1 MPIHKAEAIIIHR
14 RDFRETSLIVNFYT
28 REFGKISGLLKG
40 IRAEPAKFASTIE
53 PFSFNDIVFY
63 KKPSSSLHLVSQAD
77 IRDNFTPLRQD
88 ISKIGAASVMMEMVD
103 ALMQLEDK
111 NEEIF
116 NLTLMSLK
124 ELAVTGNPDK
134 ILTIFKIKMLSLS
147 GFKPHF
153 DSCVSCGDKIS
164 GQSKFSLSLGGL
176 LCPRCYHK
184 DLGART
190 IFRGTVA
197 SILHIEKSD
206 FSNTLKLGLNP
217 QIKKELEI
225 ILNAFL
231 NFHLGRDLRSQKILN
246 RMEPVLT
253 R

>member
-153 DSCVSCGDKIS
+153 DSCVSCAIRYPA
-164 GQSKFSLSLGGL
+164 SLSSAYPWGA
-176 LCPRCYHK
+176 CFARVVTIRIWVRVQF
-184 DLGART
+184 LGAQWHRYC
-190 IFRGTVA
+190 I
-197 SILHIEKSD
+197 
-206 FSNTLKLGLNP
+206 
-217 QIKKELEI
+217 
-225 ILNAFL
+225 
-231 NFHLGRDLRSQKILN
+231 
-246 RMEPVLT
+246 
-253 R
+253 